1 MSVAAQRHEN
11 NRSTE
16 VNAAAPAHWYSA
28 YMPLQ
33 EPWAAWTVAALVAL
47 VAYLCLSFGVRFV
60 AERVKALAR
69 RTPNRLDDRVAEVF
83 SATSRWVL
91 ALAALLVGLTVLA
104 LPPPWQQRVE
114 HLWFVA
120 AALQVALWANQ
131 IVTLVLRG
139 YVERHATRGMTQV
152 SASAT
157 LLSWAVR
164 TALWTIVLLA
174 ALSNFGVDIT
184 AFVASLGVGGV
195 AIALAV
201 QNILGD
207 LFASLSIAVDKPFEI
222 GDSIAFQ
229 SVNGT
234 VEHIGLKTTRIRS
247 ITGEQIVISN
257 TELLK
262 QTISNF
268 KRMQERRVVLGFG
281 LTYDTTTAQARKVPE
296 IVKRIVKGCD
306 KLRFERAHLQGLGA
320 SSLDYELVY
329 YVQDPS
335 YAVHMDRQQEII
347 LKLIDELA
355 HLGAELAFPTQT
367 VQLVRPDRP
376 KSRPPGRDGRRAV
389 ADTVG

>member
-1 MSVAAQRHEN
+1 
-11 NRSTE
+11 
-16 VNAAAPAHWYSA
+16 VNPAAPRHWYSG
-28 YMPLQ
+28 YMPLD

-47 VAYLCLSFGVRFV
+47 LAYLCLSVGIRFLS
-60 AERVKALAR
+60 ARVQALAR
-69 RTPNRLDDRVAEVF
+69 RTANGFDDKVAAVF
-83 SATSRWVL
+83 AATSRWVL
-91 ALAALLVGLTVLA
+91 ALAALLVGLTVLE
-104 LPPPWQQRVE
+104 LPPLWRERVE

-120 AALQVALWANQ
+120 AALQVALWANE
-131 IVTLVLRG
+131 IITLTLRG
-139 YVERHATRGMTQV
+139 YVARHATRGMTQV

-157 LLSWAVR
+157 LMSWAVR

-184 AFVASLGVGGV
+184 AFVASLGIGGV
-195 AIALAV
+195 AVALAL

-229 SVNGT
+229 AVNGT

-257 TELLK
+257 TDLLK
-262 QTISNF
+262 QTISNY
-268 KRMQERRVVLGFG
+268 KRMQERRVVLRFG

-306 KLRFERAHLQGLGA
+306 KLRFERVHLQNLGA

-335 YAVHMDRQQEII
+335 YELHMDRQQEIM
-347 LKLIDELA
+347 LKLMDELA
-355 HLGAELAFPTQT
+355 HLGAELAFPTRT
-367 VQLVRPDRP
+367 VRLLRPDRP
-376 KSRPPGRDGRRAV
+376 KSRPPGRHGRRAV

>member
-1 MSVAAQRHEN
+1 
-11 NRSTE
+11 
-16 VNAAAPAHWYSA
+16 
-28 YMPLQ
+28 MPLD

-47 VAYLCLSFGVRFV
+47 LAYLCLSVGIRFLSG
-60 AERVKALAR
+60 RVQALAR
-69 RTPNRLDDRVAEVF
+69 HTPNHFDDKVAAVF
-83 SATSRWVL
+83 AATSRWVL
-91 ALAALLVGLTVLA
+91 ALAAVLVGLTVLE
-104 LPPPWQQRVE
+104 LPPPWRERVE
-114 HLWFVA
+114 DLWFVA
-120 AALQVALWANQ
+120 AALQVALWANE
-131 IVTLVLRG
+131 IITLTLRG
-139 YVERHATRGMTQV
+139 YVARHATRGMTQV

-157 LLSWAVR
+157 LMSWAVR

-207 LFASLSIAVDKPFEI
+207 LFASLSIAVDKPFEV
-222 GDSIAFQ
+222 GDAIAFQ
-229 SVNGT
+229 AVNGT

-247 ITGEQIVISN
+247 LTGEQIVISN

-262 QTISNF
+262 QTISNY
-268 KRMQERRVVLGFG
+268 KRMQERRVVLRFG

-296 IVKRIVKGCD
+296 IAKRIVKGCD
-306 KLRFERAHLQGLGA
+306 KVRFERAHLQNLGP
-320 SSLDYELVY
+320 SSLDFELVY
-329 YVQDPS
+329 FVQDPS
-335 YAVHMDRQQEII
+335 YELHMDRQQEIM

-376 KSRPPGRDGRRAV
+376 KSRPSGRDGRRPV
-389 ADTVG
+389 ANTVG